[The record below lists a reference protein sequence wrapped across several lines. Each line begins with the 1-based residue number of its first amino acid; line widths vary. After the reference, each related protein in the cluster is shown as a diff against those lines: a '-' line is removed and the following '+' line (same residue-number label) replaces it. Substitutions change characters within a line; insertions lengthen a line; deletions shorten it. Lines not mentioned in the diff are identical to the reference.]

1 MKCKEHTSYSMKSA
15 EAVNRKMT
23 DNKTAKRKR
32 TNGQTMI
39 YKALHRKLKF
49 EQHDPYYERE

>member
-1 MKCKEHTSYSMKSA
+1 MKSA

-49 EQHDPYYERE
+49 EQHDPYYKREWIQVIRKD

>member
-1 MKCKEHTSYSMKSA
+1 MKSA

-39 YKALHRKLKF
+39 YKVLHRKLKI
-49 EQHDPYYERE
+49 EQHDPYYEREWIQVIREY